1 MSENV
6 RVRFAPSPTGFLHV
20 GNIKAA
26 LVNWLFARKAG
37 GAFLLRLDDTDT
49 DRGRPEFAAA
59 IEEDLAWLG
68 LRWDEFARQSD
79 RLDQYMA
86 AAERLKASGRLYPCY
101 ETAEELDLRRK
112 LQRARGLPPVY
123 DRAALKLSDADR
135 ARLEAEGRRPHW
147 RFRLSDRAVTWP
159 DLIHGPVTLDLRSLS
174 DPVLIRAD
182 GRVLYT
188 LSSIVDDIDFRMT
201 HVIRAEDH
209 LTNTAPQIDIFEA
222 LGAKPPAFAHFSL
235 LVDASGE
242 GFSKREGS
250 LSVGQLRAQGIEP
263 LAILS
268 LLARLGTADPVE
280 PRADC
285 DSLIAGFDLARLGR
299 APAHFNR
306 ADLDTLNARV
316 LHLLPFGAV
325 RDRLGIEA
333 AGEAFWLA
341 VRGNLSA
348 LAEAKDWWAVVQGPL
363 APVVED
369 AGYLAEAAREFP
381 EGEPDVGTWDAWIA
395 RLKAATGRKG
405 KALFHPLR
413 LALTAR
419 EHGPE
424 MRYLLPL
431 IGRTRALARLAGQ
444 TA

>member
-1 MSENV
+1 MSV
-6 RVRFAPSPTGFLHV
+6 RVRFAPSPTGRLHV

-37 GAFLLRLDDTDT
+37 GQFLLRLDDTDT

-68 LRWDEFARQSD
+68 LHWDAFARQSD
-79 RLDQYMA
+79 RLDRYRES
-86 AAERLKASGRLYPCY
+86 AEKLEASGRLYPCY

-123 DRAALKLSDADR
+123 DRGALKLTEADR
-135 ARLEAEGRRPHW
+135 ARLEGEGRRPHW
-147 RFRLSDRAVTWP
+147 RFRLSDRAVSWP

-188 LSSIVDDIDFRMT
+188 LSSIVDDIDFRMS

-222 LGAKPPAFAHFSL
+222 LGALPPAFGHFSL

-250 LSVGQLRAQGIEP
+250 LSVGQLREQGVEP

-280 PRADC
+280 PRAALAD
-285 DSLIAGFDLARLGR
+285 LVAGFDLSRLGR

-306 ADLDTLNARV
+306 ADLDALNARV
-316 LHLLPFGAV
+316 LHLLPFEAV
-325 RDRLGIEA
+325 RDRLGIEG

-341 VRGNLSA
+341 VRGNLGT
-348 LAEAKDWWAVVQGPL
+348 LAQAKDWWAVVEGPI

-369 AGYLAEAAREFP
+369 AEYLAAAAAELP
-381 EGEPDVGTWDAWIA
+381 AGDLDGGSWEAWIA
-395 RLKAATGRKG
+395 RLKTVTGRKG
-405 KALFHPLR
+405 RALFHPLR

-431 IGRTRALARLAGQ
+431 IGRTRALARLAGKS
-444 TA
+444 A